1 MLVHPAEHIGI
12 TLSKPIIIYI
22 DADACPVKDETYRVA
37 ARHGLK
43 VFLVANSFIAVPRD
57 VEVERVIVP
66 SGLDIADDWIAE
78 RAEEGDL
85 VITADVPLAAR
96 VVAKGAEAIGPTGK
110 PFTASSIGMQLATRN
125 LMQDLREAGEITRGP
140 RPFSP
145 RDRSEFLQALDR
157 AVNRLKRKGF
167 LAG

>member
-1 MLVHPAEHIGI
+1 L
-12 TLSKPIIIYI
+12 TKPILIYI
-22 DADACPVKDETYRVA
+22 DADACPVKEETYRVA
-37 ARHGLK
+37 ARHRIK
-43 VFLVANSFIAVPRD
+43 VFLVANAFIAVPRD

-66 SGLDIADDWIAE
+66 AGLDVADDWIAE
-78 RAEEGDL
+78 RVEEGDL

-96 VVAKGAEAIGPTGK
+96 VVARGAEAIGPTGK

-125 LMQDLREAGEITRGP
+125 LMADLREAGEITRGP

-145 RDRSEFLQALDR
+145 RDRSEFLQSLDR
-157 AVNRLKRKGF
+157 AIQRLKRKGF

>member
-1 MLVHPAEHIGI
+1 MP
-12 TLSKPIIIYI
+12 KPILIYI

-37 ARHGLK
+37 ARHRLK
-43 VFLVANSFIAVPRD
+43 VFLVANSWIAVPREA
-57 VEVERVIVP
+57 EVERVVVSAGP
-66 SGLDIADDWIAE
+66 DVADDWIVE
-78 RAEEGDL
+78 RVEEGDL

-110 PFTASSIGMQLATRN
+110 PFTAASIGMQLATRN
-125 LMQDLREAGEITRGP
+125 LMADLREAGEITRGP

-145 RDRSEFLQALDR
+145 RDRSEFLQALER
-157 AVNRLKRKGF
+157 SVQRLKRKGF

>member
-1 MLVHPAEHIGI
+1 M
-12 TLSKPIIIYI
+12 TKPILIYI

-37 ARHGLK
+37 ARHRIK
-43 VFLVANSFIAVPRD
+43 VFLVANAYIAVPRD
-57 VEVERVIVP
+57 VEVERIIVP
-66 SGLDIADDWIAE
+66 AGLDVADDWIAE
-78 RAEEGDL
+78 RVEEGDL

-125 LMQDLREAGEITRGP
+125 LMADLREAGEVTRGP

-145 RDRSEFLQALDR
+145 RDRSEFLQSLDR
-157 AVNRLKRKGF
+157 AIQRLKRKGF

>member
-1 MLVHPAEHIGI
+1 ML
-12 TLSKPIIIYI
+12 KPILIYI

-37 ARHGLK
+37 TRHGIK
-43 VFLVANSFIAVPRD
+43 VFLVSNSYIATPRD

-66 SGLDIADDWIAE
+66 AGPDVADDWIAE

-96 VVAKGAEAIGPTGK
+96 VVAKGAEAIAPNGK

-125 LMQDLREAGEITRGP
+125 LMADLREAGEITRGP
-140 RPFSP
+140 RAFSA
-145 RDRSEFLQALDR
+145 RDRSEFLQALER
-157 AVNRLKRKGF
+157 AVMRLKRKGHPP
-167 LAG
+167 G

>member
-1 MLVHPAEHIGI
+1 MP
-12 TLSKPIIIYI
+12 KPILIYI

-37 ARHGLK
+37 SRHRIK
-43 VFLVANSFIAVPRD
+43 VFLVANSYIAVPRD
-57 VEVERVIVP
+57 AEVERVIVP
-66 SGLDIADDWIAE
+66 AGLDVADDWIAE
-78 RAEEGDL
+78 RVEEGDL
-85 VITADVPLAAR
+85 VVTADVPLAAR

-125 LMQDLREAGEITRGP
+125 LMQDLRDAGEITRGP

-145 RDRSEFLQALDR
+145 RDRSEFLQALER
-157 AVNRLKRKGF
+157 AVQRLKRKGF

>member
-1 MLVHPAEHIGI
+1 MLVSPHLTAGT
-12 TLSKPIIIYI
+12 TLPKPILIYI

-37 ARHGLK
+37 ARHRLK
-43 VFLVANSFIAVPRD
+43 VFLVANSWIAIPRD
-57 VEVERVIVP
+57 AEVERVIVAAGP
-66 SGLDIADDWIAE
+66 DVADDWIVE
-78 RAEEGDL
+78 RVEEGDL

-110 PFTASSIGMQLATRN
+110 PFTAASIGMQLATRN
-125 LMQDLREAGEITRGP
+125 LMADLREAGEITRGP

-145 RDRSEFLQALDR
+145 RDRSEFLQALER
-157 AVNRLKRKGF
+157 SVQRLKRKGF

>member
-1 MLVHPAEHIGI
+1 M
-12 TLSKPIIIYI
+12 TKPILIYI

-37 ARHGLK
+37 ARHRIK
-43 VFLVANSFIAVPRD
+43 VFLVANAFIAVPRD

-66 SGLDIADDWIAE
+66 AGLDVADDWIAE
-78 RAEEGDL
+78 RVEEGDL

-96 VVAKGAEAIGPTGK
+96 VVARGAEAIGPTGK

-125 LMQDLREAGEITRGP
+125 LMADLREAGEITRGP

-145 RDRSEFLQALDR
+145 RDRSEFLQSLDR
-157 AVNRLKRKGF
+157 AIQRLKRKGF

>member
-1 MLVHPAEHIGI
+1 MP
-12 TLSKPIIIYI
+12 KPILIYI

-37 ARHGLK
+37 ARHRLK
-43 VFLVANSFIAVPRD
+43 VFLVANSWIAIPRD
-57 VEVERVIVP
+57 AEVERVIVAAGP
-66 SGLDIADDWIAE
+66 DVADDWIVE
-78 RAEEGDL
+78 RVEEGDL

-110 PFTASSIGMQLATRN
+110 PFTAASIGMQLATRN
-125 LMQDLREAGEITRGP
+125 LMADLREAGEITRGP

-145 RDRSEFLQALDR
+145 RDRSEFLQALER
-157 AVNRLKRKGF
+157 SVQRLKRKGF

>member
-1 MLVHPAEHIGI
+1 M
-12 TLSKPIIIYI
+12 TKPILIYI
-22 DADACPVKDETYRVA
+22 DADACPVKEETYRVA
-37 ARHGLK
+37 ARHRIK
-43 VFLVANSFIAVPRD
+43 VFLVANAFIAVPRD

-66 SGLDIADDWIAE
+66 AGLDVADDWIAE
-78 RAEEGDL
+78 RVEEGDL

-96 VVAKGAEAIGPTGK
+96 VVARGAEAIGPTGK

-125 LMQDLREAGEITRGP
+125 LMADLREAGEITRGP

-145 RDRSEFLQALDR
+145 RDRSEFLQSLDR
-157 AVNRLKRKGF
+157 AIQRLKRKGF

>member
-1 MLVHPAEHIGI
+1 M
-12 TLSKPIIIYI
+12 TKPILIYI

-37 ARHGLK
+37 ARHRIK
-43 VFLVANSFIAVPRD
+43 VFLVANAYIAVPRD

-66 SGLDIADDWIAE
+66 AGLDVADDWIAE
-78 RAEEGDL
+78 RVEEGDL

-125 LMQDLREAGEITRGP
+125 LMADLREAGEVTRGP

-145 RDRSEFLQALDR
+145 RDRSEFLQSLDR
-157 AVNRLKRKGF
+157 AIQRLKRKGF